1 MQQEALGIVKIF
13 WLISEANYPL
23 LRKIEGCDILKDL
36 KATITDNDHIIAM
49 ADHLGIPKTNR
60 FINIS
65 SNITE
70 LKTSYKDI
78 LQMSRKLTVDGTPHV
93 IFTYVGGHGAT
104 QDEKQVFL
112 LNSEDSKNAFYHIEY
127 KLRYLVKDETSLARI
142 FAVFDCCRVP
152 LKNFAGLVSGR
163 GGGNT

>member
-49 ADHLGIPKTNR
+49 ADHLGIPKSNR

-65 SNITE
+65 SNVTE

-104 QDEKQVFL
+104 
-112 LNSEDSKNAFYHIEY
+112 
-127 KLRYLVKDETSLARI
+127 
-142 FAVFDCCRVP
+142 
-152 LKNFAGLVSGR
+152 
-163 GGGNT
+163 